1 MSDLNNML
9 EGTKI
14 LSLTDANGRA
24 HEFISETE
32 QEKAGFKGLEEA
44 LLTGQVLFVA
54 KPHSDVSWLSAYYQN
69 RGKTVEPKVTDEVKT
84 ADGETI
90 YLIYQ
95 LQ

>member
-1 MSDLNNML
+1 M
-9 EGTKI
+9 K
-14 LSLTDANGRA
+14 AK
-24 HEFISETE
+24 

-54 KPHSDVSWLSAYYQN
+54 KPDSDVSWLSAYYQN

-90 YLIYQ
+90 YLIYK